1 MNKVSIKLILIVVAI
16 ILAVAL
22 LWTFIV
28 QGVQNKAISLEEQI
42 GTAKSDISV
51 QEKRRADLIPNLV
64 DCVKAYDEHEYNTL
78 MAVIEA
84 RGSSSDAVSGEIQ
97 TMINAVAEAYPELKS
112 DENYKELM
120 KELAI
125 TENLIADHRGN
136 YNTWVKKYKQ
146 YVRKFPN
153 AAILESLGYEVVDF
167 EYLEFGDEYQDAP
180 TNLFDD

>member
-1 MNKVSIKLILIVVAI
+1 
-16 ILAVAL
+16 
-22 LWTFIV
+22 
-28 QGVQNKAISLEEQI
+28 
-42 GTAKSDISV
+42 
-51 QEKRRADLIPNLV
+51 
-64 DCVKAYDEHEYNTL
+64 
-78 MAVIEA
+78 
-84 RGSSSDAVSGEIQ
+84 
-97 TMINAVAEAYPELKS
+97 MINAVAEAYPELKS

-180 TNLFDD
+180 TNLFED